1 MILEDLTIHAYEAF
15 IRRAAELNLPF
26 MLKGSFLTRQ
36 YFPDPQSRIPQDL
49 DWLYLK
55 PIDNLEDSK
64 QIFDNWTTQVT
75 DLTIHDGVKFRSF
88 SENAFWRRIEY
99 AMSDDFP
106 TVNTDLL
113 CWVDGE
119 VFNYFSMDISFNL
132 DIEVPPTPLLYKPM
146 RGESFTISY
155 STPIALQVAWKIHQ
169 TLVRPRFKDLF
180 DLIYLVQH
188 PSFDEEA
195 LSSMLQA
202 LVNECAVDK
211 TEMYKVVWFL
221 KYEFE
226 KLFLSEDPGIEW
238 LEWLEWRS
246 DGCHDFAILLMSAPM
261 YDQLPNTY
269 GAFKTVLNE
278 VLYMAGIS
286 VDLIDSGKIPQPNRS
301 KPRIDGKQKKR
312 E

>member
-1 MILEDLTIHAYEAF
+1 MNLEDLNILAYEAF

-36 YFPDPQSRIPQDL
+36 YFPDPQNRTPRDL

-55 PIDNLEDSK
+55 PIDNLADSK
-64 QIFDNWTTQVT
+64 HIFDNWTTQVSN
-75 DLTIHDGVKFRSF
+75 LTIHDGVKFRSF

-146 RGESFTISY
+146 RGEPFTIAY
-155 STPIALQVAWKIHQ
+155 TTPIALQVAWKIHQ

-195 LSSMLQA
+195 LSEMLQA
-202 LVNECAVDK
+202 LINECAVDK
-211 TEMYKVVWFL
+211 VEMQKVVWFL

-226 KLFLSEDPGIEW
+226 RLFPTVDTG
-238 LEWLEWRS
+238 LEWQEWRFDGYS
-246 DGCHDFAILLMSAPM
+246 DLAILIMSEPM

-269 GAFKTVLNE
+269 EAFKMILSET
-278 VLYMAGIS
+278 LYMAGIS
-286 VDLIDSGKIPQPNRS
+286 VDLIYSGKIPQPNRS
-301 KPRIDGKQKKR
+301 KRRIG
-312 E
+312 